1 MPSHNTQQNPP
12 QAYNQETWTRE
23 DKYHQSFLIPEDET
37 PDFAVQNS
45 NEKGLPDIAVSPLQ
59 GKLLYLISKS
69 IAAKRILEI
78 GTLGGYSAIW
88 LSRSLPADGKLVTL
102 ELEDKHAK
110 VARENLNTAGEDVS
124 DRVEIIVGSAHE
136 SLAQLKPEPQ
146 PFDLVFIDADE
157 DHILTYYT
165 EGKRLVRSGGVIIV
179 DNMVR
184 RGGVSDPANE
194 EPANLKNRELLSR
207 LKEDAEVEATTIGTA
222 GVKGYDG
229 FTYIVK
235 K

>member
-1 MPSHNTQQNPP
+1 MSSHTTQQTPP

-23 DKYHQSFLIPEDET
+23 DKYHQSFLIPEDEAS
-37 PDFAVQNS
+37 DFALQSS
-45 NEKGLPDIAVSPLQ
+45 NESGLPDIAASPLY

-78 GTLGGYSAIW
+78 GALGGYSAIW
-88 LSRSLPADGKLVTL
+88 FSRSLPADGELVTL
-102 ELEDKHAK
+102 ELEGKHAK
-110 VARENLNTAGEDVS
+110 VARENLNNAGADIS
-124 DRVEIIVGSAHE
+124 DRVKIIVGFAHE

-157 DHILTYYT
+157 DHLLTYYT
-165 EGKRLVRSGGVIIV
+165 EGKRLVRPGGVIVV

-184 RGGVSDPANE
+184 RGGVSDPTNE
-194 EPANLKNRELLSR
+194 EPTNLKNRELLR
-207 LKEDAEVEATTIGTA
+207 YLKEDTEVEATTVGTV
-222 GVKGYDG
+222 GVKGYNG

>member
-1 MPSHNTQQNPP
+1 
-12 QAYNQETWTRE
+12 
-23 DKYHQSFLIPEDET
+23 
-37 PDFAVQNS
+37 
-45 NEKGLPDIAVSPLQ
+45 GLPDIAVSPLQ

-110 VARENLNTAGEDVS
+110 VARENLNTAGADVS

-157 DHILTYYT
+157 DHILTYYA
-165 EGKRLVRSGGVIIV
+165 EGKRLVRSGGVIICGFASESAIV
-179 DNMVR
+179 NNMVR
-184 RGGVSDPANE
+184 RGGVSDPSNE